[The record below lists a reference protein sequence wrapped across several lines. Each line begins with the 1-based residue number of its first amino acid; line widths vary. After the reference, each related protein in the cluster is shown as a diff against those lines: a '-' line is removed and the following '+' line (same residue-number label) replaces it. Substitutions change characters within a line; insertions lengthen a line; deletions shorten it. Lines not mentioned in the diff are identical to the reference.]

1 MIIQLKRNLPRF
13 QLKHA
18 KIDKVVG
25 MQNTIII
32 VCFFI
37 FSICD
42 AQRKVKSSVIAS
54 KNF

>member
-13 QLKHA
+13 QLKRA

-32 VCFFI
+32 VFLY
-37 FSICD
+37 SL
-42 AQRKVKSSVIAS
+42 SVLP
-54 KNF
+54 KER